1 MVRGDLTLD
10 STYEARSYSLEDDLY
25 ETDYAVREG
34 RLVRIERV
42 THWTDPARE
51 TVRFEMNDLVE
62 LGPDQPPTE
71 RDLLPALG
79 DGFHA
84 RPSQL
89 ESSAGTRLKDAEAWF
104 QDGIKNIEMS
114 WHADYQSERTGDL
127 EDAIAA
133 FEGAISLSPEHAA
146 AWAQKGYALS
156 RLGRHEDAATALA
169 EAVRL
174 SPDDA
179 ELRLARGHA
188 LARLERHDEALDCYD
203 QALARKPEDAD
214 SWFLKAETLE
224 ALGRDAEALTAW
236 DQYLPRYE
244 GRLSFLIGL
253 DSGLRAEL
261 RRAGVL
267 ARLGR
272 RDEALT
278 AYRAAVEKGADR
290 LEGPIAPPVFHD
302 ALRNVEEAR
311 AAYAERLESRR
322 DDPNTWR
329 RAGQT
334 FLAANMSQ
342 ESLEAY
348 DTMIRLVPNEP
359 DAWSGK
365 AEALVQ
371 AGRVSEAIAA
381 YEQALR
387 IRPGHQPAAT
397 RLRVVRD
404 RAGISV
410 EVPTPARLSSELW
423 KKIRANPRDR
433 KLGDEYAS
441 QLEREGDPQ
450 GEFIRLCRAPEAER
464 ARTTARRQELLTTH
478 GHRWYPT
485 PPGEEA
491 WWSGVANLAYLDGT
505 GYPDHFWAGSDA
517 FTRLAFWVDHYPLHV
532 LVLQSATDWSPLI
545 HELERGGHF
554 ARLGELHIA
563 ESLDGTFR
571 ALRDASAGIEFLSLS
586 TQNSRDP
593 RSLCY
598 LSEGALLENVK
609 ELAINLNPTPL
620 EGGVLGGIW
629 RKATHLEGLTL
640 DHTTPA
646 AGALDGLDGVRRLAR
661 VRIRGG
667 LNESQVTALW
677 HRLDPPELRDFTAND
692 VGLTRGFLDVV
703 ATSVPGGLPALE
715 SIDLC
720 FNSIDRVGALLRLA
734 LPSLRV
740 LKLEA
745 NELDEAAIAEVA
757 NHPLVAQL
765 AALGLSRN
773 AVISSYEAIYDMGFE
788 AGANPIRISA
798 TELRQRYRF
807 PDTLVLT

>member
-1 MVRGDLTLD
+1 M
-10 STYEARSYSLEDDLY
+10 
-25 ETDYAVREG
+25 
-34 RLVRIERV
+34 
-42 THWTDPARE
+42 
-51 TVRFEMNDLVE
+51 
-62 LGPDQPPTE
+62 
-71 RDLLPALG
+71 
-79 DGFHA
+79 
-84 RPSQL
+84 
-89 ESSAGTRLKDAEAWF
+89 KDAEAWF
-104 QDGIKNIEMS
+104 QDGMKHVELS
-114 WHADYQSERTGDL
+114 WHADYQSELTGDL
-127 EDAIAA
+127 EDAVAA
-133 FEGAISLSPEHAA
+133 FECAISLSPEHAA

-156 RLGRHEDAATALA
+156 RLGRYEDAEAALA

-174 SPDDA
+174 SPDNA
-179 ELRLARGHA
+179 GLRLERGHA

-214 SWFLKAETLE
+214 SWFLKAYTLE

-236 DQYLPRYE
+236 DQYLRRHE
-244 GRLSFLIGL
+244 DQRLSFLVGL

-272 RDEALT
+272 RDDALT
-278 AYRAAVEKGADR
+278 AYRAAFEGADR
-290 LEGPIAPPVFHD
+290 LEGPLAPPVFHD

-329 RAGQT
+329 GAGQA
-334 FLAANMSQ
+334 FLYAERSQ
-342 ESLEAY
+342 ESLEAW

-359 DAWSGK
+359 AAWTGK

-387 IRPGHQPAAT
+387 IQPGYQPAAI
-397 RLRVVRD
+397 RLRVVGD

-410 EVPTPARLSSELW
+410 EIPTPVRLSSELW

-464 ARTTARRQELLTTH
+464 ARTKARRQALFTTH

-485 PPGEEA
+485 PPGAEA
-491 WWSGVANLAYLDGT
+491 WWSGVAHLAYLDGT
-505 GYPDHFWAGSDA
+505 GYPDCFWAGSDA
-517 FTRLAFWVDHYPLHV
+517 LTRLAFWVDHYPLRV
-532 LVLQSATDWSPLI
+532 LGLQSITDWSPLI

-554 ARLGELHIA
+554 ARLGELYIM

-586 TQNSRDP
+586 AQNTRDP

-609 ELAINLNPTPL
+609 ELVIDLNPTPL

-629 RKATHLEGLTL
+629 RKATRLEDLSL
-640 DHTTPA
+640 VHTKPA
-646 AGALDGLDGVRRLAR
+646 AGALDGLDGVRPLVRL
-661 VRIRGG
+661 RIRGG

-677 HRLDPPELRDFTAND
+677 HRLDPSRLRDFTAND

-703 ATSVPGGLPALE
+703 ATSAPGGLPVLE
-715 SIDLC
+715 SIDLG
-720 FNSIDRVGALLRLA
+720 FNSIDRAGALLRLA

-745 NELDEAAIAEVA
+745 NELGEEAIAEVA

-773 AVISSYEAIYDMGFE
+773 AVITNYEAIYDMGFE
-788 AGANPIRISA
+788 AGSNPIRISA
-798 TELRQRYRF
+798 GELRQRYRF